1 LPHKTLVMAF
11 VAFVGLG
18 CAFGCVWNKLRKRK
32 PDKKTLWEAK
42 LVPLKYEEQAELD
55 AEPQGRNWWTSIA
68 DNAARRTTND
78 PSGTSPPISSCPAV
92 LAKVLMPAHP
102 LVGVKSY
109 PTAITDDEE
118 EDEDSA
124 EDLPVFHMFRIDTEG
139 QHHPGQ
145 VNRERQIVP
154 DGLECLCTWELD
166 QIHHNPFT
174 PRKVSLT

>member
-1 LPHKTLVMAF
+1 
-11 VAFVGLG
+11 
-18 CAFGCVWNKLRKRK
+18 
-32 PDKKTLWEAK
+32 
-42 LVPLKYEEQAELD
+42 
-55 AEPQGRNWWTSIA
+55 
-68 DNAARRTTND
+68 
-78 PSGTSPPISSCPAV
+78 
-92 LAKVLMPAHP
+92 MPAHP